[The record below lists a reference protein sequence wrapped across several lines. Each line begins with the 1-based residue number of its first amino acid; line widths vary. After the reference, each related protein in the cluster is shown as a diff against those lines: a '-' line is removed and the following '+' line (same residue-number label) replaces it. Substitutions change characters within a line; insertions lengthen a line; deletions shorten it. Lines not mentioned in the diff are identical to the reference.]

1 MSLELSLSDNLT
13 KIAHVSV
20 VRSKLSLAT
29 VYSVY
34 TVATH
39 NLVVYVATVSAISLV
54 VAATSAPS

>member
-13 KIAHVSV
+13 KIAPVSV

-39 NLVVYVATVSAISLV
+39 NSVVYVATVAAICLA